1 MAGPND
7 FGTIVT
13 AILNYQQ
20 GAGESGINKVIQQVG
35 SQSPLND
42 TIAAAM
48 LVGAGL
54 ESSWRIAAA
63 GGGAFQI
70 TDHVNFDPI
79 DINAAVA
86 YMYPRYSTGATAD
99 VAMPEGSAKYADI
112 AYKAERPA
120 KPYAQ
125 SQGQAKVDS
134 VYQTVLTNYGS
145 AGATGLAPIQTVV
158 GGNLPGAGFLQPV
171 LSFLG
176 DITDIR
182 IWRSLGWIALGII
195 VFIIGLIIWLRK
207 PIGNAVSSVAK
218 VGAL

>member
-7 FGTIVT
+7 FAAIVT
-13 AILNYQQ
+13 AVLNYQQ
-20 GAGESGINKVIQQVG
+20 GSGEGGIAKLAQQAS

-42 TIAAAM
+42 VIAVAM

-54 ESSWRIAAA
+54 ESSWRTGAA

-70 TDHVNFDPI
+70 IDHVNFDPT

-99 VAMPEGSAKYADI
+99 IAMPEGSAKYADI

-125 SQGQAKVDS
+125 SQGQSKVDS
-134 VYQTVLTNYGS
+134 VYQTVLQNYGS
-145 AGATGLAPIQTVV
+145 AGATGLAPVQTIV

-171 LSFLG
+171 LTFLG
-176 DITDIR
+176 DLTDIR
-182 IWRSLGWIALGII
+182 MWRSLGWIALGIL
-195 VFIIGLIIWLRK
+195 VFVIGLVIWLRK
-207 PIGNAVSSVAK
+207 PIESAVGTVAK
-218 VGAL
+218 AAVI